1 MRKVVHFNR
10 SIISK
15 RLPVIRHSL
24 DGLRGPPKKKGVMD
38 KRLNVTKNQMLR
50 TQQPHGQEQQEQQR
64 ETTRNNNTP

>member
-1 MRKVVHFNR
+1 MRKVVHFN
-10 SIISK
+10 IISK

-24 DGLRGPPKKKGVMD
+24 DGLRSTKKKRSDGQ